1 MQEHTDAELVVLARR
16 GEAEA
21 FVHLVERYRLIASA
35 VALRHLPDR
44 ESVRDIVQEAI
55 LQAYL
60 SLDHLRD
67 PARFKSWFY
76 AIVVNTCRTWLRGEP
91 PRGVSLEALDPA
103 EVGAFGP
110 DPQEVVEEHE
120 RVEAVR
126 AALSMLSPHVRQV
139 MASYYDDQL
148 SIGEIAIRFGI
159 TPTAVRNR
167 LYKGRNELRRLLHR
181 AYPEVSPPAAFHRRK
196 PTMIPMRLSQSIP
209 QGRYTL
215 AVLLEETGH
224 RALPLWVRQEES
236 GTFRSRAPE
245 SMPWA
250 DPSPWSSCRIH
261 PTGDK
266 VRYLIGVARFAMLR
280 YCGQHRS
287 SITTP
292 RKAKGY
298 YELLTVLSLDAPIT
312 AGSDLTLLDVLAD
325 DYNAAYDAYLDSL
338 PV

>member
-76 AIVVNTCRTWLRGEP
+76 AIVVNTCRTWLRGQP

-148 SIGEIAIRFGI
+148 SIGEIAIASASPRPPFVIGC
-159 TPTAVRNR
+159 T
-167 LYKGRNELRRLLHR
+167 KGATSSDASCTGPIQRCLHQ
-181 AYPEVSPPAAFHRRK
+181 PHS
-196 PTMIPMRLSQSIP
+196 
-209 QGRYTL
+209 
-215 AVLLEETGH
+215 TGGNQ
-224 RALPLWVRQEES
+224 R
-236 GTFRSRAPE
+236 
-245 SMPWA
+245 
-250 DPSPWSSCRIH
+250 
-261 PTGDK
+261 
-266 VRYLIGVARFAMLR
+266 
-280 YCGQHRS
+280 
-287 SITTP
+287 
-292 RKAKGY
+292 
-298 YELLTVLSLDAPIT
+298 
-312 AGSDLTLLDVLAD
+312 
-325 DYNAAYDAYLDSL
+325 
-338 PV
+338 